1 MTDGNWMI
9 IEVGGKQHL
18 VTAGARITANRSPLE
33 VGATFDAV
41 NILDGS
47 KVQLSVFAH
56 TFGPKINGLKFK
68 NKVRY
73 LKRYGHRQ
81 GQTVFEVAPAKKSEP
96 KADKLA
102 PAKKK
107 PAAKTAKAAK

>member
-1 MTDGNWMI
+1 MI

-18 VTAGARITANRSPLE
+18 VTAGARVTANRSPLE
-33 VGATFDAV
+33 VGATLDAV
-41 NILDGS
+41 NILNGS
-47 KVQLSVFAH
+47 KVQLTVAAH

-81 GQTVFEVAPAKKSEP
+81 GQTVFEVGGAKKAESKPVEA
-96 KADKLA
+96 K
-102 PAKKK
+102 AKKT
-107 PAAKTAKAAK
+107 PAATKKAAK